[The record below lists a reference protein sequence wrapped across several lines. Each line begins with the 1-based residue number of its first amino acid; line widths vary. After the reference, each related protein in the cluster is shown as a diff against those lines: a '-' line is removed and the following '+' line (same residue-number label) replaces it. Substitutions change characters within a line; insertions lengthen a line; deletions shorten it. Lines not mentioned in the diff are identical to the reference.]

1 MRTVESR
8 SRPHR
13 GRTPRRLAAAVLC
26 AGLLAAAGCGG
37 GGGNDDG
44 DVITIRYASVGAT
57 GSEIMNQSEWFAE
70 QVEERTDGRVKFE
83 FFLDGTLV
91 GAAETLHAVLDGRAD
106 AGYLCDCY
114 NTNEFPVWSLFSM
127 PFMGNNA
134 EAFMLTA
141 MELYQ
146 SDTLLTREFEEVGL
160 HPNWFHTIGAGLTY
174 MREPISGVED
184 LRGLRLRAIGQTA
197 EAFAAAGAEPVAMD
211 PGEIYESV
219 QRGAV
224 DGVGTFF
231 LPSAHAFGV
240 HEVAPH
246 LGDPGTGFYASVGFV
261 MNAEVWES
269 LPAAIQEVF
278 NEVSDEL
285 MSGVAIE
292 IYEEASQEAC
302 DAFLAEGGTVTIF
315 PEDEVAAWRD
325 SVLPDMLA
333 AWEETVV
340 AAYGVDRTEAQE
352 FYQAYTETL
361 AKHVAASDHVPDA
374 EACAARQ

>member
-184 LRGLRLRAIGQTA
+184 LRVSGCGRSGRPPRRSPRPARSRWRWTRERSTNRCSAARWTASAPSSSPAPTRSASMRWRPPGRPGHRLLR
-197 EAFAAAGAEPVAMD
+197 
-211 PGEIYESV
+211 
-219 QRGAV
+219 QRGV
-224 DGVGTFF
+224 RDERGG
-231 LPSAHAFGV
+231 L
-240 HEVAPH
+240 
-246 LGDPGTGFYASVGFV
+246 
-261 MNAEVWES
+261 ES
-269 LPAAIQEVF
+269 LPADIQEVF

-315 PEDEVAAWRD
+315 PEDQVAAWRD

>member
-1 MRTVESR
+1 MTTKRTYR
-8 SRPHR
+8 SHR
-13 GRTPRRLAAAVLC
+13 GWYVGRMLASSLTVAA
-26 AGLLAAAGCGG
+26 LLLTGCTGSSG
-37 GGGNDDG
+37 SRD
-44 DVITIRYASVGAT
+44 DVITIRYTSVGAT
-57 GSEIMNQSEWFAE
+57 GSEIMNQTEWFAE
-70 QVEERTDGRVKFE
+70 QVEERTGGRVKFDI
-83 FFLDGTLV
+83 FLDGSLV
-91 GAAETLHAVLDGRAD
+91 GAAETLPAVLDGRAD

-114 NTNEFPVWSLFSM
+114 ATNEFPVWSLFSM

-146 SDTLLTREFEEVGL
+146 DGGLLTKEFEQVGL
-160 HPNWFHTIGAGLTY
+160 HVNWFHTIGAGLTY
-174 MREPISGVED
+174 MREPISNVSD
-184 LRGLRLRAIGQTA
+184 LNGLRLRAIGTTA

-231 LPSAHAFGV
+231 MPSAHAFGI

-246 LGDPGTGFYASVGFV
+246 VGDPGTGFYASVGFV

-269 LPAAIQEVF
+269 LPADIQAVF
-278 NEVSDEL
+278 NEVSEEL

-292 IYEEASQEAC
+292 IYEEASDRAC
-302 DAFLAEGGTVTIF
+302 DAFLAAGGSVTVF
-315 PEDEVAAWRD
+315 PPQEWEPWREQ
-325 SVLPDMLA
+325 VLPEMIED
-333 AWEETVV
+333 WTNRVV
-340 AAYGVDRTEAQE
+340 ERYGVDRSQAED
-352 FYQAYTETL
+352 FYQKYTETL
-361 AKHVAASDHVPDA
+361 ERQTAQSDHTPDA